1 MSSSI
6 LHQCPFC
13 GHVSDISLSLP
24 SFIENPHCIQ
34 CGLSVSESNGK
45 MQDELAALFD
55 QHMAIESRPE
65 PQLPAPTYISQH
77 YHHST
82 HVVSTPQVQVQVPV
96 QEPPTPSP
104 IETLWQHGIDP
115 STLGP
120 RQLDLFIHADMEQ
133 QQRLVQTWQVYA
145 RSAGTLVDPSES
157 RTVEMEMS
165 MDESKEEVEPYMAAG
180 YDNQRTEP
188 STGQKYSSA
197 TDPVYKGHHW
207 WEMAQNG
214 PMESQY
220 GAFQERNRCDMGGMA
235 HPSLFH

>member
-45 MQDELAALFD
+45 IQDELAALFD

-65 PQLPAPTYISQH
+65 PQLPTPTYSISQH

-82 HVVSTPQVQVQVPV
+82 HVVSTPKAPV
-96 QEPPTPSP
+96 QAPPTPSP
-104 IETLWQHGIDP
+104 IDTLWQHGIDP

-145 RSAGTLVDPSES
+145 RSSGTLVDSSEP
-157 RTVEMEMS
+157 RTVDMEMS
-165 MDESKEEVEPYMAAG
+165 MDDGKAEAEPYMAAG
-180 YDNQRTEP
+180 YDNSPRTEP
-188 STGQKYSSA
+188 STGQQYSGA